1 MKKKIL
7 IILTLTIGLLSCNLL
22 SRLSMDEG
30 PNPTAQK
37 QMEEALVHQQE
48 TQMAQIGTQVAQSLL
63 GTQQSLPTS
72 TPVTPTLTRTPTQ
85 SISAADKTATVAQL
99 LTQSSGDTAATDQAN
114 QEQSGFVNPYQTST
128 LPPPQS
134 SKASDGTD
142 FTGAQFKAFS
152 QPEPR
157 IYGITIDLVGPVG
170 GNGGKNFNMK
180 VNGNPMDKCSVP
192 LENPNRLFC
201 RGKEF
206 QGGKHLIQVYE
217 SINGQ
222 ETLLF
227 STYYAFPSWTS
238 TPAKKPTKGTEEA
251 GSVHKKPTKSDFQF

>member
-7 IILTLTIGLLSCNLL
+7 IVFILAFGILSCNLF
-22 SRLSMDEG
+22 SRFSLDEG

-37 QMEEALVHQQE
+37 NTEEALLHQQE
-48 TQMAQIGTQVAQSLL
+48 TQIALISTQVAQSLL
-63 GTQQSLPTS
+63 GTQQSLPTN
-72 TPVTPTLTRTPTQ
+72 TPVTPTLTKTPTQ
-85 SISAADKTATVAQL
+85 AISVADKTATVAQL
-99 LTQSSGDTAATDQAN
+99 LTQSSSDGAATDQAN
-114 QEQSGFVNPYQTST
+114 QGQSDFSNPFATRT
-128 LPPPQS
+128 IPPPQS

-152 QPEPR
+152 QPDPKF
-157 IYGITIDLVGPVG
+157 YGITIDLVGPVG
-170 GNGGKNFNMK
+170 GNGGKNFVMK

-192 LENPNRLFC
+192 LDKPNRLFC

-206 QGGKHLIQVYE
+206 DGGKHLIQVYE
-217 SINGQ
+217 SMNGQ

-238 TPAKKPTKGTEEA
+238 TPAKRPTKGTEES
-251 GSVHKKPTKSDFQF
+251 GPIHKKPTKTTFE